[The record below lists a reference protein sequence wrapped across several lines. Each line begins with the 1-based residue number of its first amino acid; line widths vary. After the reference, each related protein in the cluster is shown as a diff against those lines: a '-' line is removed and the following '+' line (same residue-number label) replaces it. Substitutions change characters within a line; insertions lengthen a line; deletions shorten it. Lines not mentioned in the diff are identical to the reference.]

1 MKKLLLMFVLV
12 VALALSA
19 MTATAQAVSYN
30 TGWVCQYL
38 NHPAPVPYGNGYLFC
53 IGDYRWHFVG
63 P

>member
-1 MKKLLLMFVLV
+1 MKARLLVLIAAATI
-12 VALALSA
+12 VAGVLAS
-19 MTATAQAVSYN
+19 TANSVSYN

-38 NHPAPVPYGNGYLFC
+38 SHPAPVPYGNGYLFC